1 MSYKLFIKRSDMFK
15 LDLKDYLRF
24 VEMERKIEYFILIF
38 SFRLLETIEGYIR
51 RNIERIKGLPESS
64 RRRQR

>member
-1 MSYKLFIKRSDMFK
+1 MFK

-24 VEMERKIEYFILIF
+24 VRKIEYFILIF

-51 RNIERIKGLPESS
+51 RKIERIKGLPESS

>member
-24 VEMERKIEYFILIF
+24 VEVERKIEYFILIF

-51 RNIERIKGLPESS
+51 RKIERIKGLPESS

>member
-51 RNIERIKGLPESS
+51 RKIERIKSLPESS

>member
-1 MSYKLFIKRSDMFK
+1 MFK

-38 SFRLLETIEGYIR
+38 SFKLLETIEGYIR
-51 RNIERIKGLPESS
+51 RKIERIKGLPESS

>member
-24 VEMERKIEYFILIF
+24 VEMERKLEYFILIF

-51 RNIERIKGLPESS
+51 RKIERIKGLPESS

>member
-24 VEMERKIEYFILIF
+24 VEMEQKIEYFILIF

-51 RNIERIKGLPESS
+51 RKIERIKGLPESS

>member
-51 RNIERIKGLPESS
+51 RKVERIKGLPESS

>member
-1 MSYKLFIKRSDMFK
+1 MFK

-24 VEMERKIEYFILIF
+24 VEMERKLEYFILIF

-51 RNIERIKGLPESS
+51 RKIERIKGLPESS

>member
-51 RNIERIKGLPESS
+51 RKIERIKGLPESS

>member
-1 MSYKLFIKRSDMFK
+1 MSK

-24 VEMERKIEYFILIF
+24 VEVEQKVEYFILIF
-38 SFRLLETIEGYIR
+38 SFRLLETIEGYIGR
-51 RNIERIKGLPESS
+51 KIERIKSLPESL

>member
-38 SFRLLETIEGYIR
+38 SFKLLETIEGYIR
-51 RNIERIKGLPESS
+51 RKIERIKGLPESS

>member
-24 VEMERKIEYFILIF
+24 IEMERKIEYFILIF

-51 RNIERIKGLPESS
+51 RKIERIKGLPESS

>member
-1 MSYKLFIKRSDMFK
+1 MFK

-51 RNIERIKGLPESS
+51 RKIERIKSLPESS

>member
-24 VEMERKIEYFILIF
+24 VEMERKIEYFIVIF
-38 SFRLLETIEGYIR
+38 SFKLLETIEGYIR
-51 RNIERIKGLPESS
+51 RKIERIKGLPESS